1 MVAALF
7 FIREGCAIATT
18 CIMPLHIGR
27 GRSVGKAIQSI
38 LDYVENTEKTDH
50 GRLVSCYGC
59 NSQIADA
66 EFLFSKQQYKRLTGR
81 EQKNDVIAYHFRQSF
96 RPGEV
101 MPKEANRIGV
111 EFAERFLKGNN
122 AFIVCTHIDRAHIH
136 NHVIWNSI
144 TLDCTRKFRNF
155 WGSTKAVREL
165 SDLICLEH
173 HLSIVEN
180 PQRRG
185 KSYNKWLGDKAEP
198 CHRDIL
204 RAAIDAALEKKPA
217 DFNALLELL
226 RENGITVTRRG
237 KSISLRA
244 PGWKGAACL
253 DSLREGYTEADL
265 TAVILGGKTHT
276 PRKQPASVPPSKAS
290 LLIDIQAK
298 LNEGK
303 GAGYERWAKVFNLKQ
318 MAQTMNYLREHD
330 GLDYDGLVQRADAA
344 STRFNE
350 LSAQIK
356 AAETRMAEIS
366 VLKTQ
371 IINYARTRKV
381 FEEYKASRYS
391 KKYFAEH
398 EGDIILHRA
407 AKKTFNEMGLK
418 KLPAV
423 KSLQTEYAALLSEKK
438 AAYAEYR
445 EAREEM
451 KRLLVYRANAEQIL
465 GIGTCETEKKKERE
479 QR

>member
-1 MVAALF
+1 M
-7 FIREGCAIATT
+7 ATT

-38 LDYVENTEKTDH
+38 LDYVENAEKTDH

-81 EQKNDVIAYHFRQSF
+81 KQKNDVIAYHFRQSF

-101 MPKEANRIGV
+101 MPEEANHIGV

-204 RAAIDAALEKKPA
+204 RAAIDDALRKKPA

-244 PGWKGAACL
+244 PGWKGAA
-253 DSLREGYTEADL
+253 
-265 TAVILGGKTHT
+265 
-276 PRKQPASVPPSKAS
+276 
-290 LLIDIQAK
+290 
-298 LNEGK
+298 
-303 GAGYERWAKVFNLKQ
+303 
-318 MAQTMNYLREHD
+318 
-330 GLDYDGLVQRADAA
+330 
-344 STRFNE
+344 
-350 LSAQIK
+350 
-356 AAETRMAEIS
+356 
-366 VLKTQ
+366 
-371 IINYARTRKV
+371 
-381 FEEYKASRYS
+381 
-391 KKYFAEH
+391 
-398 EGDIILHRA
+398 
-407 AKKTFNEMGLK
+407 
-418 KLPAV
+418 
-423 KSLQTEYAALLSEKK
+423 
-438 AAYAEYR
+438 
-445 EAREEM
+445 
-451 KRLLVYRANAEQIL
+451 
-465 GIGTCETEKKKERE
+465 
-479 QR
+479 